1 MQIKLSSPIQS
12 DSIVDGE
19 GIRTVVWTQGC
30 VHKCPG
36 CHNPDTWSFDE
47 GTMVLVEDVINEI
60 GSLKHQDGVTFSG
73 GEPMSQVS
81 AVTEIAKFC
90 KKQGLNVWCYTGY
103 TFEELW
109 FMSFEYEKLRECMK
123 YIDILVDGRY
133 NEEEKSLDLIF
144 RGSRNQRILNM
155 KASLKKGSPVL
166 VGKYSKKNKQK
177 KEKLFVYE

>member
-19 GIRTVVWTQGC
+19 GIRTVIWTQGC

-36 CHNPDTWSFDE
+36 CHNPETWSFDD
-47 GTMVLVEDVINEI
+47 GTMVLVEDVIKEI
-60 GSLKHQDGVTFSG
+60 SSFKSQDGVTFSG
-73 GEPMSQVS
+73 GEPMHQVS
-81 AVTEIAKFC
+81 AVIEIAKFC
-90 KKQGLNVWCYTGY
+90 KNQGLNVWCFTGY

-133 NEEEKSLDLIF
+133 IADRKSLNLPF
-144 RGSRNQRILNM
+144 RGSTNQRILNM

-166 VGKYSKKNKQK
+166 VGKY
-177 KEKLFVYE
+177 